1 MNLHARNAREYPVGV
16 LCMLF
21 GVSNQAYYK
30 YDENAALLKVAQEE
44 FVLQYI
50 RAYGKMITA

>member
-1 MNLHARNAREYPVGV
+1 MSLHARASREYPVQS

-21 GVSNQAYYK
+21 GVTKQAYYK
-30 YDENAALLKVAQEE
+30 RDEDALLLKVAQEE

-50 RAYGKMITA
+50 NFSSLTL

>member
-1 MNLHARNAREYPVGV
+1 LLGV
-16 LCMLF
+16 TK
-21 GVSNQAYYK
+21 QTYYK

-50 RAYGKMITA
+50 SGISKKGRGIGGMKL